1 MIKILFVDDNFDCLK
16 ILERVFRKE
25 FIVYTTSGVNA
36 AMEILKNKKVNLV
49 CSDWHMR
56 GETGVVLLQ
65 EMIHKP
71 LLCFSNILKQ
81 TLQMVMFITN

>member
-36 AMEILKNKKVNLV
+36 ADRKSTRLN
-49 CSDWHMR
+49 SSH
-56 GETGVVLLQ
+56 
-65 EMIHKP
+65 
-71 LLCFSNILKQ
+71 
-81 TLQMVMFITN
+81 

>member
-36 AMEILKNKKVNLV
+36 AMEILKNKKVN
-49 CSDWHMR
+49 
-56 GETGVVLLQ
+56 
-65 EMIHKP
+65 
-71 LLCFSNILKQ
+71 
-81 TLQMVMFITN
+81 